1 MNRTTRDRA
10 TMAILTRVRAMP
22 YRVWTIA
29 SLPLMLALC
38 LALPGAAAFG
48 ANAKLEEAMSHD
60 GLQKISIKGIDLA
73 YARPGAKLSTY
84 KQVMIDPVQVAFS
97 KSWAPKR
104 TGSSLPLSEADRER
118 IRSGV
123 AKIVHEAFVRE
134 LQSNSGYQVVSAPG
148 ADVLRVRP
156 DIANLY
162 ISAPDTGSPG
172 RSRTYVVSAGEM
184 TLVAEL
190 FDSETGQ
197 VQARLVDRREARET
211 GRLQLTGA
219 MENADEARSIAAAW
233 AKILRTAMDRA
244 HGIGGK

>member
-1 MNRTTRDRA
+1 M
-10 TMAILTRVRAMP
+10 LL
-22 YRVWTIA
+22 
-29 SLPLMLALC
+29 SLC
-38 LALPGAAAFG
+38 VALPSAAAFG

-60 GLQKISIKGIDLA
+60 GLQKITVKGIDVT

-84 KQVMIDPVQVAFS
+84 KRLMIDPVQVSFS

-104 TGSSLPLSEADRER
+104 TGSSLPLSDADRER
-118 IRSGV
+118 IRAGV
-123 AKIVHEAFVRE
+123 AKIVHEEFVRE
-134 LQSNSGYQVVSAPG
+134 LQSNSGYQVVNTAG

-162 ISAPDTGSPG
+162 ISAPDTASPG

-197 VQARLVDRREARET
+197 VQARLIDRREARET

-219 MENADEARSIAAAW
+219 MENAAEARAIAAAW
-233 AKILRTAMDRA
+233 GKILRTAMDRA

>member
-1 MNRTTRDRA
+1 MTIAWRTRSMRDRA
-10 TMAILTRVRAMP
+10 
-22 YRVWTIA
+22 WTIVRRR
-29 SLPLMLALC
+29 LLLALC
-38 LALPGAAAFG
+38 VALPGAAACG
-48 ANAKLEEAMSHD
+48 ANAKLDEAMSHD
-60 GLQKISIKGIDLA
+60 GLQKIGVKGIDLA

-84 KQVMIDPVQVAFS
+84 KRVMIDPVQVAFS

-123 AKIVHEAFVRE
+123 ARIVHEEFVRE
-134 LQSNSGYQVVSAPG
+134 LQSNSGYQVVHAAG
-148 ADVLRVRP
+148 ADVLRVKP
-156 DIANLY
+156 NIANLY
-162 ISAPDTGSPG
+162 ISAPDSGGTG

-190 FDSETGQ
+190 FDSESGQ

-219 MENADEARSIAAAW
+219 MENADEARAIAASW
-233 AKILRTAMDRA
+233 ARILRTAMDRA

>member
-1 MNRTTRDRA
+1 
-10 TMAILTRVRAMP
+10 MA
-22 YRVWTIA
+22 
-29 SLPLMLALC
+29 LALC
-38 LALPGAAAFG
+38 LALPITAAFG
-48 ANAKLEEAMSHD
+48 ANAEFAEAMSHD
-60 GLQKISIKGIDLA
+60 GLRKINVKGIDLA

-84 KQVMIDPVQVAFS
+84 KRVMIDPVQVAFS

-104 TGSSLPLSEADRER
+104 TGSSLPLSETDRER

-123 AKIVHEAFVRE
+123 ARIVHEEFVRE
-134 LQSNSGYQVVSAPG
+134 LQTNSGYQVVNAAGS
-148 ADVLRVRP
+148 DVLRVTP
-156 DIANLY
+156 NIANLY
-162 ISAPDTGSPG
+162 ISAPDAGGPG

-219 MENADEARSIAAAW
+219 MENADEARAIAAAW
-233 AKILRTAMDRA
+233 ARTLRTAMDRA
-244 HGIGGK
+244 HGVGGK